1 VRKLFI
7 LAATVGALGAFSF
20 GGEAMAQETEA
31 QFIERAFL
39 RPHNS
44 RITAD
49 MVLKMRDW
57 YGIEPLW
64 TLTILGAETSIAD
77 PKLGGRLVKYN
88 NFGCIRSG
96 SEKTK
101 WGQLANGTIVVGGKR
116 WWTYPD
122 PWIGM
127 AAWGRLI
134 KVGPASNPGYYLQ
147 KMQMGDWAGFCRTYY
162 GANVPG
168 LESYTD
174 NILYLLGRFKSRA
187 NAAGW
192 AW

>member
-1 VRKLFI
+1 MRKLLI
-7 LAATVGALGAFSF
+7 VAAVMGALGAFF
-20 GGEAMAQETEA
+20 VGGEAMAQTEA
-31 QFIERAFL
+31 EFIQETFL

-122 PWIGM
+122 PWVGM

-134 KVGPASNPGYYLQ
+134 KVGPTSNPGYYLERL
-147 KMQMGDWAGFCRTYY
+147 KAGDWQGWASVYYGSTVPGFKDYLANILKIACSFRAKAHAAGF
-162 GANVPG
+162 
-168 LESYTD
+168 D
-174 NILYLLGRFKSRA
+174 
-187 NAAGW
+187 W
-192 AW
+192 